1 MIRIKR
7 PPLESRQVRR
17 SKKRRADRIT
27 TFLRRLINPFDFGV
41 KTKGAH
47 PHPVHAN
54 TKHTILNAFATNYW
68 GRMDRI
74 SDRFFGDHF
83 MGKTTGYFTGNGR
96 ASDPETIAMI
106 DIDCHKTGTLNGAI
120 EFVTHLQ
127 EKYFPNLYWEVS
139 TNGNGIHAYIIVE
152 KQGYGDVFVNQ
163 CLDRLETFLVS
174 VLEPACFDVEMVE
187 VKGQCPVIVWGD
199 RKGQIEK
206 LTMGKLAKL
215 PRDAHR
221 FEELKTTTRL
231 TCHDLLK
238 LPVPETKKKKKG
250 KRPPASVS
258 GCYLSEAEAAKTKTS
273 YLRLAEV
280 LLDNHRL
287 QTSTNSVV
295 EAEDVAVFMMFLK
308 FFTEH
313 MNLDGSLPYARFEK
327 FWQAVANTGDV
338 DRSFQSNRFAVV
350 RNYLSSLGL
359 IDWEDNTF
367 TPGQKCADGKR
378 RGGKAC
384 KWKASQVLLQL
395 MKLAD
400 VAENA
405 EIIPVAEKDSAAA
418 TDPSGERAS
427 LTTGD
432 LLTLITNLPRASN
445 RDTIRP
451 VEIRKPPPHLLS
463 PDDIS
468 KFIEPFQTTYGVAV

>member
-1 MIRIKR
+1 VIRIKR
-7 PPLESRQVRR
+7 SPVESRQVRR
-17 SKKRRADRIT
+17 STKRRADRIT

-41 KTKGAH
+41 KTKGAA

-68 GRMDRI
+68 GRMDRM

-96 ASDPETIAMI
+96 ASDPETIVMI
-106 DIDCHKTGTLNGAI
+106 DIDCHKTGTLTGAI
-120 EFVTHLQ
+120 EFAQHLRD
-127 EKYFPNLYWEVS
+127 KCFPNLYWETS
-139 TNGNGIHAYIIVE
+139 TNGNGLHAYVIVH
-152 KQGYGDVFVNQ
+152 KQGCGDVFLNQ
-163 CLDRLETFLVS
+163 CLDRFERFLVS
-174 VLEPACFDVEMVE
+174 VLESESFEVEMVE
-187 VKGQCPVIVWGD
+187 VKGQCPVIVWGE

-206 LTMGKLAKL
+206 LTMGRLAKL

-238 LPVPETKKKKKG
+238 LPVPENRKQKKG

-258 GCYLSEAEAAKTKTS
+258 GCFLSEEEAAKTKTS

-295 EAEDVAVFMMFLK
+295 EAEDVAVFVMFLK

-313 MNLDGSLPYARFEK
+313 MNADGSLPYARFKK
-327 FWQAVANTGDV
+327 FWEAVAHTGDV
-338 DRSFQSNRFAVV
+338 ARSFQSNRFAAI

-359 IDWEDNTF
+359 IEWEDNTF
-367 TPGQKCADGKR
+367 TPGQMCADGKR

-384 KWKASQVLLQL
+384 KWKASEALLQ
-395 MKLAD
+395 MMEMAD

-405 EIIPVAEKDSAAA
+405 ELLPVAEKDSAAA
-418 TDPSGERAS
+418 KDPSRERAS
-427 LTTGD
+427 LAKGD
-432 LLTLITNLPRASN
+432 LHTRIRNLSRASYN
-445 RDTIRP
+445 DTIRP
-451 VEIRKPPPHLLS
+451 IQQVDPPPYLLS

-468 KFIEPFQTTYGVAV
+468 KFIEPFKATYGVAV